1 MHPGPITYRRGC
13 CCPSLLTLH
22 QDAPAPAQDAQI
34 ALITGAPQPYKSN
47 RGRSQC
53 GGIPRGVWGVSIYHL
68 GCPPCGLELT
78 STTRLTIGISSTT
91 WLMNVPHITNHRR
104 SARFCEDRSRSLFRA
119 GMKCQF
125 ESGRGYHHSV
135 PALGLTDLFRESL
148 VWVY

>member
-91 WLMNVPHITNHRR
+91 WLMNVPHITISPTRLVLCPPYMWQYASFITIIHRP
-104 SARFCEDRSRSLFRA
+104 
-119 GMKCQF
+119 GHQT
-125 ESGRGYHHSV
+125 GTTHSD
-135 PALGLTDLFRESL
+135 PRPS
-148 VWVY
+148 

>member
-91 WLMNVPHITNHRR
+91 WLMNVPHITMNYVLQINFH
-104 SARFCEDRSRSLFRA
+104 SQPKTQIDMHSQSVCY
-119 GMKCQF
+119 
-125 ESGRGYHHSV
+125 ESTFIANQRHKS
-135 PALGLTDLFRESL
+135 T
-148 VWVY
+148 